1 MRMQYQELKRRIL
14 ELINQY
20 SVAGETISPA
30 YNNQSDYIKRIPGLI
45 NDALLRIQTE
55 CRPLVESCRFPG
67 DSGARYG
74 DMMCHNLPG
83 QFRELKTGGV
93 YRIKDGKFE
102 PFGQYR
108 LIGNNE
114 ILFPEDGNAEYMVE
128 YYSEPE
134 YLIENPHDGY
144 YVDESHEVLAAACYY
159 AAAMLVLDKNEY
171 QYTALYNEFLRRM
184 EGMRRQPT
192 AEVSTIV
199 DVYGW

>member
-1 MRMQYQELKRRIL
+1 
-14 ELINQY
+14 
-20 SVAGETISPA
+20 
-30 YNNQSDYIKRIPGLI
+30 
-45 NDALLRIQTE
+45 
-55 CRPLVESCRFPG
+55 
-67 DSGARYG
+67 
-74 DMMCHNLPG
+74 MMCHNLPG